1 MRCSKLWGAHAPSP
15 KAGLFLEPL
24 WPEKFANARTRP
36 PAREG
41 ACAPRNVAAVSNT
54 RPQLLVINVRCVK
67 ITIPMTHRLPKQNYH
82 DIERIIEL
90 DFVRATEAAALNSLR
105 WLGRGDKEQADAA
118 ACDAMR
124 GMFDLMNICGEVVI
138 GEGIKDDAPGIFK
151 GEQLGTWI
159 PGSPP
164 FDIAIDPIDGT
175 TNISKGAPNSISC
188 IAAASPEEGVK
199 VALRDVPS
207 FYMSKLAYGPR
218 VIQYMQKRGDSLNLD
233 APIAETLAIVAR
245 AVDKRVQD
253 VAVMMLD
260 RPRHKEIVEQIRA
273 AGASLRMIGDG
284 DIAAAIAPSLPDSDV
299 DLYMGIGGSP
309 EAVLAAAGIKCL
321 GGDMQ
326 CKMWPRDDKERKK
339 LIDEGWEKDLDR
351 IYSADDLAN
360 GENIIFCA
368 TGISDSALLRGV
380 KTMGAAT
387 AITHSILMRA
397 KSKTVRFLRARHNL
411 QSKTIR
417 LRSDDREHLI

>member
-1 MRCSKLWGAHAPSP
+1 M
-15 KAGLFLEPL
+15 
-24 WPEKFANARTRP
+24 
-36 PAREG
+36 
-41 ACAPRNVAAVSNT
+41 
-54 RPQLLVINVRCVK
+54 
-67 ITIPMTHRLPKQNYH
+67 HRLPKQNYH
-82 DIERIIEL
+82 DIERIIEF

-105 WLGRGDKEQADAA
+105 WLGRGDKEKADEA

-138 GEGIKDDAPGIFK
+138 GEGIKDEAPGIFK

-218 VIQYMQKRGDSLNLD
+218 VIQYMQKRGDSLKID
-233 APIAETLAIVAR
+233 FPIQETLAIVAR
-245 AVDKRVQD
+245 AIDKREQD
-253 VAVMMLD
+253 AVMMTLH
-260 RPRHKEIVEQIRA
+260 RPRHKEIVEEIRA

-284 DIAAAIAPSLPDSDV
+284 DIAAAMAPSLPESDV

-321 GGDMQ
+321 GGEMQ
-326 CKMWPRDDKERKK
+326 CKMWPRDEKERKQ
-339 LIDEGWEKDLDR
+339 LIADGCEKDLDR
-351 IYSADDLAN
+351 IFTADDLAQ
-360 GENIIFCA
+360 GENIVFCA
-368 TGISDSALLRGV
+368 TGINHYTL
-380 KTMGAAT
+380 T
-387 AITHSILMRA
+387 RA
-397 KSKTVRFLRARHNL
+397 KRKAVRHIRLMNKLQNNDIRARSEHH
-411 QSKTIR
+411 
-417 LRSDDREHLI
+417 EHLMCTTV

>member
-1 MRCSKLWGAHAPSP
+1 M
-15 KAGLFLEPL
+15 
-24 WPEKFANARTRP
+24 
-36 PAREG
+36 
-41 ACAPRNVAAVSNT
+41 
-54 RPQLLVINVRCVK
+54 
-67 ITIPMTHRLPKQNYH
+67 HRLPKINYH
-82 DIERIIEL
+82 DIERIIEF

-105 WLGRGDKEQADAA
+105 WLGRGDKEAADAA

-138 GEGIKDDAPGIFK
+138 GEGIKDNAPGIFK
-151 GEQLGTWI
+151 GEQLGTWL
-159 PGSPP
+159 PGAPQ

-207 FYMSKLAYGPR
+207 FYMTKLAYGSR
-218 VIQYMQKRGDSLNLD
+218 VIQYTQKRGDKLQLE

-245 AVDKRVQD
+245 ALDKRVQD
-253 VAVMMLD
+253 VVVMMLD
-260 RPRHKEIVEQIRA
+260 RPRHKEIVDEIRA
-273 AGASLRMIGDG
+273 TGASLRMISDG
-284 DIAAAIAPSLPDSDV
+284 DIAAAMAPAIPESNV

-326 CKMWPRDDKERKK
+326 SKIWPRDEKERKSLLK
-339 LIDEGWEKDLDR
+339 EVSEKDLTR
-351 IYSADDLAN
+351 IFSADDLAN
-360 GENIIFCA
+360 GKNIVFCA

-380 KTMGAAT
+380 RAQGTTAT
-387 AITHSILMRA
+387 TYSVLMRA
-397 KSKTVRFLRARHNL
+397 KSRTVRFIRATHDL
-411 QSKTIR
+411 TTKTIR
-417 LRSDDREHLI
+417 LRSDQREHRI

>member
-1 MRCSKLWGAHAPSP
+1 MP
-15 KAGLFLEPL
+15 
-24 WPEKFANARTRP
+24 
-36 PAREG
+36 
-41 ACAPRNVAAVSNT
+41 
-54 RPQLLVINVRCVK
+54 
-67 ITIPMTHRLPKQNYH
+67 RLPKLNYP
-82 DIERIIEL
+82 DIERIIEF

-105 WLGRGDKEQADAA
+105 WLGRGEKEKADAA

-151 GEQLGTWI
+151 GEQLGTWL

-164 FDIAIDPIDGT
+164 FHIAIDPIDGT

-188 IAAASPEEGVK
+188 IAAASPESGVK

-207 FYMSKLAYGPR
+207 FYMSKLAYGPP
-218 VIQYMQKRGDSLNLD
+218 VIHYMQKRGDSLNID

-245 AVDKRVQD
+245 SVDKRVQD
-253 VAVMMLD
+253 VVVMMLD
-260 RPRHKEIVEQIRA
+260 RPRHKDMVDQIRKC
-273 AGASLRMIGDG
+273 GASLRMIGDG
-284 DIAAAIAPSLPDSDV
+284 DIAAAMAPALPDSDV

-326 CKMWPRDDKERKK
+326 CKMWPRDENERKQ
-339 LIDEGWEKDLDR
+339 LIDDGHEKDLDR
-351 IYSADDLAN
+351 TFSADDLAN

-380 KTMGAAT
+380 KTRGAAV
-387 AITHSILMRA
+387 AVTHSILMRA
-397 KSKTVRFLRARHNL
+397 KSKTVRFIRAQHNL
-411 QSKTIR
+411 QNKTIR
-417 LRSDDREHLI
+417 LRSDNREHRI

>member
-1 MRCSKLWGAHAPSP
+1 
-15 KAGLFLEPL
+15 
-24 WPEKFANARTRP
+24 
-36 PAREG
+36 
-41 ACAPRNVAAVSNT
+41 
-54 RPQLLVINVRCVK
+54 
-67 ITIPMTHRLPKQNYH
+67 MTHRLPKQDYH
-82 DIERIIEL
+82 DVERIIEF

-105 WLGRGDKEQADAA
+105 WLGRGDKAAADAA

-138 GEGIKDDAPGIFK
+138 GEGIKDEAPGIFK
-151 GEQLGTWI
+151 GEQLGTWY

-199 VALRDVPS
+199 VALRDIPS

-218 VIQYMQKRGDSLNLD
+218 VVEYMKKRGDTLKID
-233 APIAETLAIVAR
+233 MPIGEILAIVAR
-245 AVDKRVQD
+245 AVNKRVQD

-273 AGASLRMIGDG
+273 NGASLRMIGDG
-284 DIAAAIAPSLPDSDV
+284 DIAAAMAPSLPDSDI

-321 GGDMQ
+321 GGEMQ
-326 CKMWPRDDKERKK
+326 CKMWPRDDQERQK
-339 LIDEGWEKDLDR
+339 LIGEGYEEEIER
-351 IYSADDLAN
+351 VFTADDLAV
-360 GENIIFCA
+360 GENIVFCA

-380 KTMGAAT
+380 KSQGMT
-387 AITHSILMRA
+387 AITNSILMRA
-397 KSKTVRFLRARHNL
+397 KSKTVRFIGARHNL
-411 QSKTIR
+411 QQKTIH
-417 LRSDDREHLI
+417 LRSTNREHLI

>member
-1 MRCSKLWGAHAPSP
+1 MP
-15 KAGLFLEPL
+15 
-24 WPEKFANARTRP
+24 
-36 PAREG
+36 
-41 ACAPRNVAAVSNT
+41 
-54 RPQLLVINVRCVK
+54 
-67 ITIPMTHRLPKQNYH
+67 RLPKLNYP
-82 DIERIIEL
+82 DIERIIEF

-151 GEQLGTWI
+151 GEHLGTWL
-159 PGSPP
+159 PGSPQ

-188 IAAASPEEGVK
+188 IAAASPESGVK

-218 VIQYMQKRGDSLNLD
+218 VIQYTQKRGDSLHLD
-233 APIAETLAIVAR
+233 APVPETLAIVAR
-245 AVDKRVQD
+245 AVEKRVQD
-253 VAVMMLD
+253 VVVMMLD
-260 RPRHKEIVEQIRA
+260 RPRHKEIVEQIRGC
-273 AGASLRMIGDG
+273 GASLRMIGDG
-284 DIAAAIAPSLPDSDV
+284 DIAAAMAPALPDSDV

-326 CKMWPRDDKERKK
+326 CKMWPRDNKERKE
-339 LIDEGWEKDLDR
+339 LIDDGYEKEIDR
-351 IYSADDLAN
+351 VYSADDLAN
-360 GENIIFCA
+360 GKNIIFCA

-380 KTMGAAT
+380 KTKGAAT
-387 AITHSILMRA
+387 AVTYSVLMRA
-397 KSKTVRFLRARHNL
+397 KSRTVRFIRAQHNL
-411 QSKTIR
+411 QNKTIR
-417 LRSDDREHLI
+417 LRSDNREHRI